1 MWEWLC
7 IDFVSVTNHPNCS
20 QQKVVLLNKKFCCQ
34 DVKEMS
40 TSFSCV
46 CFWWLFVYWFVVV
59 VWFVLVG
66 SFNLVKCANGL
77 FLKEDFIAV
86 KGN

>member
-1 MWEWLC
+1 
-7 IDFVSVTNHPNCS
+7 
-20 QQKVVLLNKKFCCQ
+20 
-34 DVKEMS
+34 MS